1 MSKTTLVVEA
11 TNVTKTYMLG
21 KVPVEALRGVNLK
34 VESGD
39 FLAILGPSGS
49 GKSTML
55 NLVGALDKP
64 TSGTLLIDGVDISKL
79 NDNQLAELRLKIG
92 FVFQFF
98 NLIPRLTA
106 KDNVELSMS
115 IANMGKAERKKHAIE
130 LLETVGLKDRVNH
143 KPAEL
148 SGGQQQRVAIAR
160 ALANNPKFLLLDEPT
175 NDLDIPTLETLEESL
190 LDFPGAVVLI
200 THDRCM
206 LDRIC
211 NTLLALGN
219 PEQNELFS
227 DYHQWEASLKKLA
240 PPVKAKEEKPTR
252 APSKAKLSYA
262 EKKEYE
268 QMEEKILKLEEEV
281 RQLNLKLESPEIA
294 QNPQELQIVC
304 SQIGLLET
312 RIEQHYLRWEELEK
326 KLSNP

>member
-1 MSKTTLVVEA
+1 MSKTIPVVEA

-34 VESGD
+34 VETGD

-55 NLVGALDKP
+55 NLIGALDKP

-79 NDNQLAELRLKIG
+79 TDNQLAELRLKIG

-106 KDNVELSMS
+106 KDNVELSMA

-160 ALANNPKFLLLDEPT
+160 ALVNDPVLVIADEPT
-175 NDLDIPTLETLEESL
+175 GNLDSHSGEEIMGLLHTLNQQGATIVMVTHDSKIAAHTQRTIHL
-190 LDFPGAVVLI
+190 LDGLIDNVVHNGVVRDNI
-200 THDRCM
+200 
-206 LDRIC
+206 
-211 NTLLALGN
+211 
-219 PEQNELFS
+219 
-227 DYHQWEASLKKLA
+227 
-240 PPVKAKEEKPTR
+240 PPN
-252 APSKAKLSYA
+252 
-262 EKKEYE
+262 EKKV
-268 QMEEKILKLEEEV
+268 QH
-281 RQLNLKLESPEIA
+281 
-294 QNPQELQIVC
+294 
-304 SQIGLLET
+304 ET
-312 RIEQHYLRWEELEK
+312 V
-326 KLSNP
+326 